1 MLARS
6 SRLGNRKECKKP
18 HHRECYNNSK
28 DNAQLKPRPKSANK
42 CLKYVL
48 QYILYNIYSL

>member
-18 HHRECYNNSK
+18 HHREFYNNSK

-48 QYILYNIYSL
+48 QNVFKI